1 MADKPWIELGMSKAH
16 WTATCT
22 EWGRQGLTKEKYL
35 EKQGLSAYLFNKL
48 ERGERMRAQQARGA
62 DQAAAAS
69 GATATQEPGS
79 GTKRTQSEADEGQEL
94 EELLQDLEDDEEDDS
109 EDDSEDEDDDGD
121 SRDRDGAP
129 SPDSDAS
136 FIP

>member
-69 GATATQEPGS
+69 GATVTQEPGS
-79 GTKRTQSEADEGQEL
+79 GTKRTQSEADEGQ
-94 EELLQDLEDDEEDDS
+94 DLEDDEEDS
-109 EDDSEDEDDDGD
+109 EDDSEDEDDDD
-121 SRDRDGAP
+121 AP